1 MHRTQI
7 YFDEDLFSDIKQA
20 ARRTNQ
26 SMSGYIRE
34 VLKQELDAK
43 NRETQKTDF
52 SDFSGIWRDYD
63 ITQDE
68 LRSKAW
74 K

>member
-7 YFDEDLFSDIKQA
+7 YFDEDLFADIKQA

-43 NRETQKTDF
+43 NMETQKTDF
-52 SDFSGIWRDYD
+52 SDFSGIWHDYD

>member
-1 MHRTQI
+1 MRRTQI
-7 YFDEDLFSDIKQA
+7 YFDEDLFAEIKQA

-26 SMSGYIRE
+26 TMSGYIRE

-43 NRETQKTDF
+43 NVETQKANF
-52 SDFSGIWRDYD
+52 SEFSGIWHDYD
-63 ITQDE
+63 IFQDK